1 MNEERINQRL
11 LEYAEVAETVKI
23 LTAKD
28 CRALLVIF
36 RMKSR
41 CVIDRIIEA
50 NRELRR
56 LDRYEHQLKGGGV
69 IALPLTIARENAKNK
84 RESAQADLV
93 LWGAQIMAFLD
104 RWEEK
109 GATLLDLCHLC
120 GHEHRRTLREIEE
133 ANSKGVC
140 SFSKLMFICNL
151 DFRNDRADSLD
162 YETDAPLTHAVKDYM
177 LDVMLNTEAGQT
189 AAHQAFEACFP
200 ELWDQRLYS
209 TRDSEGN
216 NVLVNKDGE
225 IVSYTEGE

>member
-1 MNEERINQRL
+1 MNEERINRL
-11 LEYAEVAETVKI
+11 LREYAETEET
-23 LTAKD
+23 TAND
-28 CRALLVIF
+28 CRAILVIF

-41 CVIDRIIEA
+41 CVIDRLIEA
-50 NRELRR
+50 INEVRQFERKER
-56 LDRYEHQLKGGGV
+56 QLKNSGV
-69 IALPLTIARENAKNK
+69 IALPLVIALERAKTK
-84 RESAQADLV
+84 REVARVDLS
-93 LWGAQIMAFLD
+93 LCGSQIIEFLD

-209 TRDSEGN
+209 AKDSEGN